1 MEVWKWKKKFQNI
14 LVCWI
19 IDSFASAKNNYKHFS
34 GEIRKLRRTVWS
46 GSTKSLKWLRKV
58 STITAEHLLVLS
70 SFLLLTTNLNKKFGI
85 PILVVLIV
93 ILVAR
98 VTVRTILHSFAGGCY
113 LLGLCRPHHISW
125 CAGYN
130 GDTHRWHHPRWSHIT
145 LLHFA
150 QETGVSTTTLTSIQL
165 YMCSCL
171 SMFLTNQEF
180 DLFTYQRQVFHQF
193 MFSFVPSSH

>member
-1 MEVWKWKKKFQNI
+1 MRKIITNIFQGRSESWGEQFGVVQQDPSNDCERCQQLQLNI
-14 LVCWI
+14 CWSCLVSYCWQQTSI
-19 IDSFASAKNNYKHFS
+19 
-34 GEIRKLRRTVWS
+34 
-46 GSTKSLKWLRKV
+46 KSLVYR
-58 STITAEHLLVLS
+58 
-70 SFLLLTTNLNKKFGI
+70 GI